1 MQAFFYFLNPKSTEM
16 KILKFGGT
24 SVGDAQRIRKVAQL
38 LPETEP
44 CIVVL
49 SAMAGTTN
57 ALVEIANHSSSGNV
71 SMAIEQ
77 AKQLE
82 ARYMETSHELFNSP
96 VFRNRGEKFTNDM
109 FAELYRKL
117 GCPPTKKVALE
128 IVALGEQLS
137 TGLFHLY
144 LTENRIRSTYLPA
157 LEFMRIDRER
167 EPDYFYISQSLER
180 LIKAN
185 SFTRVFITEG
195 FICRNAKGQTDNL
208 GRGGSDYTAAII
220 GNVADSEEVQIWTD
234 IDGLRN
240 NDPRHVVN
248 TKPIRHLSYG
258 EAAELAYF
266 GAKILHP
273 STIQPCSEKNIPVV
287 LKNTLQPDDPG
298 TLIDSVYIPKGIKA
312 IAAKKGIT
320 AITIQSSRM
329 LLAYGFLSHVFEVF
343 NRYKTPVDMIA
354 TSEVSISLTIDDCSN
369 LQGIAN
375 ELAEFSTVEC
385 TYDQTIVCIVGDF
398 GANRKGYAARIFNA
412 LYEIPIR
419 MISYGGS
426 SNSISILVDSQSM
439 TRTLQLLQEVVD
451 TDVDVNLEQ
460 TANTI
465 SY

>member
-1 MQAFFYFLNPKSTEM
+1 M
-16 KILKFGGT
+16 KVLKFGGT
-24 SVGDAQRIRKVAQL
+24 SVGSAQRIRKVAQL
-38 LPETEP
+38 LPEAEP

-57 ALVEIANHSSSGNV
+57 TLIDITNQCSDGNINLALEIA
-71 SMAIEQ
+71 
-77 AKQLE
+77 KRLE
-82 ARYMETSHELFNSP
+82 AKYMQTSIELFETE
-96 VFRNRGEKFTNDM
+96 VFRNRGMKFTGDL

-117 GCPPTKKVALE
+117 SCQPTKQIALE
-128 IVALGEQLS
+128 IAALGEQLS

-144 LTENRIRSTYLPA
+144 LTESGIRSTYIPA
-157 LEFMRIDRER
+157 LDFMRIDKER
-167 EPDYFYISQSLER
+167 EPDYFYISQNLER
-180 LIKAN
+180 LIKA
-185 SFTRVFITEG
+185 SSYTPVFITEG
-195 FICRNAKGQTDNL
+195 YICRNAAGQTDNL

-220 GNVADSEEVQIWTD
+220 GYVTDSDEVQIWTD

-240 NDPRHVVN
+240 NDPRHVGN

-273 STIQPCSEKNIPVV
+273 STIQPCREKNIPVV
-287 LKNTLQPDDPG
+287 LKNTLQPEDSG

-312 IAAKKGIT
+312 VAAKNGIT
-320 AITIQSSRM
+320 AITIRSSKM
-329 LLAYGFLSHVFEVF
+329 LLAYGFLSRVFEVF

-369 LQGIAN
+369 LQNIAS

-385 TYDQTIVCIVGDF
+385 AYDQTIVCIVGDF

-412 LYEIPIR
+412 LQEIPIR
-419 MISYGGS
+419 IISYGGS

-451 TDVDVNLEQ
+451 ADVEVNLEQ
-460 TANTI
+460 AMDTI
-465 SY
+465 SF